1 MDGCENNC
9 DLGTD
14 QVNNQ
19 LLFLLRMCATQ
30 KNEKEL
36 RLVNIFYTSTLLDSL
51 IIKLL
56 YTSLLT

>member
-14 QVNNQ
+14 QINNQ

-36 RLVNIFYTSTLLDSL
+36 RLVNLFYTSTLLDSL